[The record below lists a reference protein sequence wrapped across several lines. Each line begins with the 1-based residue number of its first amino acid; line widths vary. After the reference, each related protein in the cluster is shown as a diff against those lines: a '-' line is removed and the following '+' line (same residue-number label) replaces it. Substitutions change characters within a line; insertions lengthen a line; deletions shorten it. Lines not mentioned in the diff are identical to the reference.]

1 MKKIIYVV
9 LFLLLALCLALIF
22 LLGMDMEVAR
32 QDLVRL
38 RDKGD
43 YEQKVEGCIFD
54 VVCEHYTRELQQ

>member
-1 MKKIIYVV
+1 MKKIIYAV
-9 LFLLLALCLALIF
+9 LFLLLALCLSLIF

-43 YEQKVEGCIFD
+43 YEQKIEGCLFD
-54 VVCEHYTRELQQ
+54 WVCEKYTKELQK

>member
-1 MKKIIYVV
+1 MKKFIYAV
-9 LFLLLALCLALIF
+9 LFLLLALCLALIL

-43 YEQKVEGCIFD
+43 YEQKIEGCIFD
-54 VVCEHYTRELQQ
+54 WVCEHYTKELQK